1 MCVRHWWFGDVEQVW
16 ATSTCRLLWRG
27 IMGYYKKDERKSM
40 LKKCFSS
47 CMDNMMQELPWK
59 ELLSLFIRWL
69 VASNKSFFSPTS
81 TLDVALQIQSVALEL
96 HHPCLV
102 FTQSAHRTWF
112 PFVMFTTEV
121 ETGGCCHLSS
131 VQHDLSMMSMFY
143 NLTLLLEMC
152 SVVSMSHTFECFQN
166 PFVLKG
172 IATQI
177 EHAPVF
183 WGSV

>member
-1 MCVRHWWFGDVEQVW
+1 MLFLLYGQYDAGATLERTAFTLYSLACREQQK
-16 ATSTCRLLWRG
+16 L
-27 IMGYYKKDERKSM
+27 
-40 LKKCFSS
+40 
-47 CMDNMMQELPWK
+47 
-59 ELLSLFIRWL
+59 
-69 VASNKSFFSPTS
+69 FSPTS

-152 SVVSMSHTFECFQN
+152 SVVSMSHTFECFSN